1 MSCEHS
7 WKYHS
12 DITRECTECGLFQR
26 HIWINITSSKR
37 NTSAKCKVCKK
48 KFPSKIIAE
57 EHLDEVHR
65 V

>member
-1 MSCEHS
+1 MTCKHS

-12 DITRECTECGLFQR
+12 DVTRECTKCRLFQR
-26 HIWINITSSKR
+26 YTWINISQSSR
-37 NTSAKCKVCKK
+37 STICKVCKK